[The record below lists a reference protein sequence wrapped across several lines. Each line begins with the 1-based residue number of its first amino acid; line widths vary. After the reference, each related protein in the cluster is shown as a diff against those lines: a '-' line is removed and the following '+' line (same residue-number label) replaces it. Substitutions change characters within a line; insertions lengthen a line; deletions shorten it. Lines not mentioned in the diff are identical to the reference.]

1 MTEKWKLPLLLRG
14 KHWNPMSYFTT
25 QQNTDRAFWKSLSLI
40 SGLGNDSEN
49 GMDSRICCLSASIK
63 QHITHKGPRIWGYC
77 PPRPLCP
84 LVPISPPFHSPPRQK
99 RETSLRFHQ
108 LWIWNMELKCRI
120 IFFLNILVSEWSSFS
135 FKLKISWTND
145 IVIVLYGGRW

>member
-14 KHWNPMSYFTT
+14 KQWNQMSYFTT
-25 QQNTDRAFWKSLSLI
+25 QQNTDRAFWTSWSLI

-49 GMDSRICCLSASIK
+49 RMDSHMCCLSASIK
-63 QHITHKGPRIWGYC
+63 QHITHKGPHIWGYC
-77 PPRPLCP
+77 LPRPLCL

-99 RETSLRFHQ
+99 RGTGLRFHQ
-108 LWIWNMELKCRI
+108 LWIWTMELRCRI
-120 IFFLNILVSEWSSFS
+120 IFFLSIVVSEWSSFS